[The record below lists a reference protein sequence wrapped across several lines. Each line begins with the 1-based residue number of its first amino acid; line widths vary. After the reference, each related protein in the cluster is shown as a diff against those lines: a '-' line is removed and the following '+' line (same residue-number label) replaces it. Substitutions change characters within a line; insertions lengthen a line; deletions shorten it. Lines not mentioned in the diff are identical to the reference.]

1 MLVESV
7 FLSIW
12 IAVSGHSEIFAAPIT
27 RQRKN
32 SHSLLALVA
41 TACSD
46 ESVAFFES
54 TNIQEDRCL
63 SMFRK
68 KSVTAEEF
76 HKCPS
81 LKSEIRSIKFSAS
94 LRLL

>member
-27 RQRKN
+27 RQRK
-32 SHSLLALVA
+32 HSLLALVA

-46 ESVAFFES
+46 ASVAFFES

-63 SMFRK
+63 SMFCK
-68 KSVTAEEF
+68 KSVTAEES